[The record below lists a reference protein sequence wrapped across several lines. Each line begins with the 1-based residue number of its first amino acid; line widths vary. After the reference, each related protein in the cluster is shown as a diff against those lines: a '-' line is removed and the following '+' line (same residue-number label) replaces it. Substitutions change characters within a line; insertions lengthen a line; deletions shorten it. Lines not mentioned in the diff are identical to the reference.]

1 MELNLEAI
9 VREANNNISTL
20 NTRCMA
26 LAGENEVL
34 KQNLLKLEK
43 QIKEL
48 SEKLKS
54 EDNVVP
60 IKTSDAAQGQD

>member
-9 VREANNNISTL
+9 VREANNNVSTL

-34 KQNLLKLEK
+34 RQQLKAKDDQL
-43 QIKEL
+43 KEL
-48 SEKLKS
+48 AEKLKP

-60 IKTSDAAQGQD
+60 IKN